1 MKKYGR
7 RLSDLTF
14 KRYYFGPYSEDIKN
28 IEDLEEDIVIK
39 EQINNNPAKESELVN
54 EDFKIDNK
62 IANMIHDLIKPYI
75 DKNGSE
81 LEKLADKTEPYIY
94 AEDFNNPIDLDSY
107 AWFYSEVNSGVFWKN
122 AEKIDKEN
130 IKKGIYGKHIIKD
143 DSDIDSLFS

>member
-1 MKKYGR
+1 
-7 RLSDLTF
+7 
-14 KRYYFGPYSEDIKN
+14 
-28 IEDLEEDIVIK
+28 
-39 EQINNNPAKESELVN
+39 
-54 EDFKIDNK
+54 
-62 IANMIHDLIKPYI
+62 LIKPYI